1 MTQTNNAIPTNK
13 GVLSK
18 RMLMGA
24 GIGLLL
30 ICLFLSS
37 AGHPNPFWPKLWFLR
52 PLIIVPFAGAMGG
65 LCNYYLVYFH
75 NLMGVNKTV
84 AMILSAVIFLIGL
97 WLGLILGLD
106 GTYWN

>member
-1 MTQTNNAIPTNK
+1 MAQTHDAESTHK
-13 GVLSK
+13 GALSK
-18 RMLMGA
+18 RMLAGA

-37 AGHPNPFWPKLWFLR
+37 AGHPNPFWPKLWILR
-52 PLIIVPFAGAMGG
+52 PLIIVPFAGAIAG

-75 NLMGVNKTV
+75 NIMGVNKTV
-84 AMILSAVIFLIGL
+84 AMILSVVIFIIGL
-97 WLGLILGLD
+97 WLGIVLGLN